1 MQKKR
6 IMKHTFILL
15 PFIAAAMIGCNSGE
29 TKTATTDS
37 TTVTTTTTPAEPAK
51 EATPPPPPMD
61 SAAKMKAW
69 MDYMTP
75 GEMHKMLA
83 SMSGKWSAETTMW
96 EEEGKAPQTGSGVCE
111 NKMIMGGRY
120 EVSNFHG
127 TMMGM
132 PFEGTNTIAY
142 DNGKK
147 MFISTWIDNMGTGM
161 MNLEG
166 TYDASAKALNLKG
179 KCVDPMTGKDM
190 EIREVTKMIDDKHQ
204 VMEMYNT
211 PAGGKEFKSMEI
223 KYTKK

>member
-1 MQKKR
+1 
-6 IMKHTFILL
+6 MKHTFILI
-15 PFIAAAMIGCNSGE
+15 PVIAVAMIGCNSGE

-37 TTVTTTTTPAEPAK
+37 TTATTATTTTVAATPAK
-51 EATPPPPPMD
+51 EETKAPPMD

-69 MDYMTP
+69 MDYATP
-75 GEMHKMLA
+75 GDMHKMLA

-96 EEEGKAPQTGSGVCE
+96 EEEGKAPQMGSGVCE

-120 EVSNFHG
+120 EVSTFHG

-147 MFISTWIDNMGTGM
+147 KFISTWIDNMGTGM

-166 TYDASAKALNLKG
+166 TYDAAGKALNLTG
-179 KCVDPMTGKDM
+179 KCVDLLTGKDM

-204 VMEMYNT
+204 VMEMYTT
-211 PAGGKEFKSMEI
+211 PAGGKEFKTMEI